1 MGVDKATLDV
11 GGIALGRVVAGAL
24 GADGGRTVVAC
35 GGSAQTAHLLG
46 LAHLPDDQPGEGPL
60 AAVATVLR
68 AFPGRDVIVAACDLG
83 GLDRATVKR
92 FEQPGLLSDHDVAVA
107 VVGGRQPSLMRWAG
121 SAISLIDQI
130 LSGGER
136 SFLGAFESLRV
147 RDVEVEPSALVNL
160 NSPED
165 LEMWQSS

>member
-1 MGVDKATLDV
+1 
-11 GGIALGRVVAGAL
+11 
-24 GADGGRTVVAC
+24 
-35 GGSAQTAHLLG
+35 
-46 LAHLPDDQPGEGPL
+46 
-60 AAVATVLR
+60 
-68 AFPGRDVIVAACDLG
+68 
-83 GLDRATVKR
+83 
-92 FEQPGLLSDHDVAVA
+92 
-107 VVGGRQPSLMRWAG
+107 MRWAG